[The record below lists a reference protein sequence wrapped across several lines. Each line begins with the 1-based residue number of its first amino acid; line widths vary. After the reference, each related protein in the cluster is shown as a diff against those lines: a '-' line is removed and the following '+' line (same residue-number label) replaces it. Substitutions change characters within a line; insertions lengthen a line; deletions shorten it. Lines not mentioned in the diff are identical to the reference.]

1 MQWDSHRLHSSGTEH
16 YRWFAHHLRSN
27 PYSPWS
33 GGAYVGRTGTL
44 AVALGIGTAA
54 VTGSCWA
61 CASATA
67 DTGDRESSSGG
78 SNTST
83 SQSVEARR
91 GPRVTASSVG
101 GGSLRAPGGANHR
114 TTPARSAAPTE
125 LRINLPDATM
135 TPSAAVA
142 AQPVAIGDM
151 YVSIATEQ
159 VPPPSSYLSPDPN
172 ATPKVFQ
179 PAAMPL
185 RPAVVIAS
193 PAAASPALATTFT
206 NVLTTLS
213 TTLKG
218 GGAPTVP
225 ADASLALALGTAR
238 RETSAMLRS
247 AAAKSA
253 KTTVVAATAT
263 TNTSSTATTTAEA
276 EKMTRSGSTRVVSD
290 NKASGRYAL
299 VLSGV
304 GTISTTISLPDS
316 AVLKL
321 RLKAAS
327 GAPDM
332 TLSIDGIPYTTLM
345 VTSTSYTDYTFAG
358 GISPGKHEISV
369 SSTTATTTN
378 KLFVDS
384 LTTTSGPIVEQ
395 FTGKSGSAPSNLW
408 TRRSGTGFDASTAIY
423 APGNAVLDGQG
434 NLAIVATRGENGRY
448 TSGWVWTK
456 NNMTFGYG
464 TITARVKMP
473 QGQGLWPA
481 IWLMGADSD
490 VVGWPTSGE
499 IDVAELPSTT
509 TTVYSTLHGPIAGST
524 GTQQAQIVSKV
535 PDLSAD
541 FHNYWVTHM
550 QHKIVFGIDGQT
562 LGTLTPADLAPGAVW
577 VYNRPMYLIINL
589 AVGGPWAG
597 APDSTTPSTAK
608 MLVDS
613 VTFVPA

>member
-1 MQWDSHRLHSSGTEH
+1 MHRESHHLHSGGTEH
-16 YRWFAHHLRSN
+16 HHWFAHHHHPHSH
-27 PYSPWS
+27 PDSAWS
-33 GGAYVGRTGTL
+33 GGAYVGRTGIL

-54 VTGSCWA
+54 LTGSCWA
-61 CASATA
+61 CSSANA
-67 DTGDRESSSGG
+67 DTGDRGSSSGG

-91 GPRVTASSVG
+91 GHRATASSVG
-101 GGSLRAPGGANHR
+101 AESLRAPRGANHR
-114 TTPARSAAPTE
+114 TARATTAE
-125 LRINLPDATM
+125 VHINLPDAAM
-135 TPSAAVA
+135 APPKAF
-142 AQPVAIGDM
+142 QPV
-151 YVSIATEQ
+151 
-159 VPPPSSYLSPDPN
+159 
-172 ATPKVFQ
+172 
-179 PAAMPL
+179 AMPL

-193 PAAASPALATTFT
+193 PAAASPAFATTFT
-206 NVLTTLS
+206 NVLTS
-213 TTLKG
+213 ISSALKG

-225 ADASLALALGTAR
+225 ADASMALALGAAR
-238 RETSAMLRS
+238 RETAAMLRL

-263 TNTSSTATTTAEA
+263 ANTSSNATTTAEA
-276 EKMTRSGSTRVVSD
+276 EKMTRSGSARVVSD
-290 NKASGRYAL
+290 SKASGGYAL
-299 VLSGV
+299 VLSGL
-304 GTISTTISLPDS
+304 GTMSTTINIPDS

-321 RLKAAS
+321 RLRAAA

-332 TLSIDGIPYTTLM
+332 TLSIDGIPYTTLL

-358 GISPGKHEISV
+358 GISAGKHEISV

-384 LTTTSGPIVEQ
+384 LAITSGPIVEQ
-395 FTGKSGSAPSNLW
+395 FSGKSGAAPSNLW
-408 TRRSGTGFDASTAIY
+408 TRRSGSGFDASTATY
-423 APGNAVLDGQG
+423 AAGNAVLDGQG
-434 NLAIVATRGENGRY
+434 NLAIVATRGESGRY

-456 NNMTFGYG
+456 NTMTFGYG

-481 IWLMGADSD
+481 VWLMGADSD
-490 VVGWPTSGE
+490 TVGWPASGE

-524 GTQQAQIVSKV
+524 GTQQAQIVSNV

-541 FHNYWVTHM
+541 YHNYWVTHM
-550 QHKIVFGIDGQT
+550 RDKIVFGIDGQI
-562 LGTLTPADLAPGAVW
+562 LGTLTPADLAPGEAW

-589 AVGGPWAG
+589 GVGGPWAG
-597 APDSTTPSTAK
+597 APDSTSPSTAR